1 MARQPIEKKDAS
13 KKKSTVKDAGVKKTT
28 KETKPKK
35 AITDD
40 IDDIFSGKA
49 TKSLE
54 KKEQKKLPK
63 KSKKD
68 TKKEESEEEEEE
80 EELSKEQAEKVQE
93 VVFAELAAVK
103 NSKPSTKK
111 RPVPLPSADEDFG
124 DSRGLKKT
132 NRTTEDGYPL
142 YDVKDLN
149 IGNGL
154 DTPDC
159 PFDCNCC
166 K

>member
-68 TKKEESEEEEEE
+68 TKKEESEEEEE